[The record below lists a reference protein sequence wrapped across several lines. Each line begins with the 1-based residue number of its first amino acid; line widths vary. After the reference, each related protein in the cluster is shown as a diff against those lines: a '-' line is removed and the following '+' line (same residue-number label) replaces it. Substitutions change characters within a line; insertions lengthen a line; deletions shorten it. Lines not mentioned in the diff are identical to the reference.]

1 MKLTIEIDYNNQE
14 IHSKRFDVLEN
25 ETLDSIIS
33 YLEEN
38 NFEHIEYI
46 DQWIKKFNEYT
57 YYALIFREE
66 NDSNE

>member
-1 MKLTIEIDYNNQE
+1 M
-14 IHSKRFDVLEN
+14 LEN

-38 NFEHIEYI
+38 NFEHIEHI

>member
-38 NFEHIEYI
+38 NFEHIEHI